1 MNHTMSLNA
10 ELLKELSGIAD
21 DEGCVRKVLAYVRK
35 VAAQRRREEE
45 REVCAVAEEGAEYR
59 PLTKAE
65 LVADLNEMCEEVKR
79 IRAGKLKGRPAEEL
93 LNEL

>member
-21 DEGCVRKVLAYVRK
+21 DEGCMRKVLAYVRK
-35 VAAQRRREEE
+35 VAAQRRKEEE
-45 REVCAVAEEGAEYR
+45 EVCAVADVEADYR
-59 PLTKAE
+59 PLTKEE